1 MIMTCLLNRRWEKN
15 KVKIYNVFVILYWY
29 IECSIK
35 VCINLKIS
43 KRPCLY
49 LQSSKLIDIQTQLEE
64 KIEECKQ
71 LAESTENVKKTC
83 SEQEQRI
90 GKLLQKTKDVC
101 DSQIQSEEQFRQE
114 IEAKSNLIELYKVNN
129 VVYK

>member
-1 MIMTCLLNRRWEKN
+1 M
-15 KVKIYNVFVILYWY
+15 
-29 IECSIK
+29 
-35 VCINLKIS
+35 CINLKIS